1 MVAIYLS
8 KKMID
13 KKIKPQLFN
22 DSYQNFKK
30 YNIPKAQLILADVP
44 FGIGENA
51 YGSNPQWYNGGD
63 NKNGES
69 EFAKKAFFNSDY
81 SFKPAEFIHFCT
93 QMMMKEPK
101 EAGKAPCM
109 IIFCEYEQQFEF
121 IRLGKK
127 YGLMHYIPLVFR
139 KNYSPQVLKANMKIV
154 GNSEYGVLLYRN
166 KLPKFN
172 NKGQMVFDCMD
183 YPRDTETPRIH
194 PTQKSVP
201 LLERLIELFTD
212 KGDVVIDP
220 TAGSGSSLLAAANL
234 SRRSFG
240 FEIDKEFFR
249 KANDIMLKKIQPNL
263 FV

>member
-1 MVAIYLS
+1 
-8 KKMID
+8 MID

-51 YGSNPQWYNGGD
+51 YGSNPQWYNDGD

-139 KNYSPQVLKANMKIV
+139 KNYSPQVLKSNMKIV
-154 GNSEYGVLLYRN
+154 GNCEYGVLLYRN

-172 NKGQMVFDCMD
+172 NMGQMVFNCMD
-183 YPRDTETPRIH
+183 YPRDTETKRIH

-220 TAGSGSSLLAAANL
+220 TAGSGGSLLAAANL

-263 FV
+263 FI

>member
-1 MVAIYLS
+1 
-8 KKMID
+8 MID

-51 YGSNPQWYNGGD
+51 YGSNPQWYNDGD

-109 IIFCEYEQQFEF
+109 IIFCEHEQQFEF

-154 GNSEYGVLLYRN
+154 GNCEYGVLLYRN

-172 NKGQMVFDCMD
+172 NKGQMVFSCMD
-183 YPRDTETPRIH
+183 YPRDTETKRIH

-263 FV
+263 FI